1 MRGTVPGVTSLGTF
15 SAPPVLT
22 FPFWTLRTVPSFSV
36 HFSLWLRLDRFYRSA
51 FQGTG
56 SSLASR
62 LCAAVEPI
70 HCFNLTIT
78 FSFGSLL
85 YLLISLPR
93 SIFHFVSSVFLM
105 VLCSVL
111 MLAALK
117 ILGDSNI
124 SVTSVLISIV
134 SFHSTEVFL
143 GTTRGFQLKPGHLG
157 YSAARPRT

>member
-1 MRGTVPGVTSLGTF
+1 MQGTVPGVTSLGTF

-36 HFSLWLRLDRFYRSA
+36 HFSLWLRLDHFYCSA
-51 FQGTG
+51 FQG
-56 SSLASR
+56 SSLASP
-62 LCAAVEPI
+62 LGAAVEPI

-117 ILGDSNI
+117 ILGDFNI

-134 SFHSTEVFL
+134 SFPSTEVFL